1 LTYSHTNEAA
11 CQREAEKMRNVLTL
25 ERDARGISALN
36 LIGPAPAFIH
46 RLRGRYRWQ
55 IILRGTGLSS
65 FLSQITFPQGWV
77 IDIDPVSLL

>member
-1 LTYSHTNEAA
+1 
-11 CQREAEKMRNVLTL
+11 MRNVLTL
-25 ERDARGISALN
+25 ERDARGISAIS

-55 IILRGTGLSS
+55 IILRGTELSS
-65 FLSQITFPQGWV
+65 FLSPITLPQGWT